1 MSGRSAARLRL
12 GLARLPRPATAHVAA
27 ARTSNWRRLKL
38 CLFKP
43 CPARIAIGIEAP
55 SSNHDEGVPVE
66 FDSRLKLLRQVDDV
80 EL

>member
-1 MSGRSAARLRL
+1 
-12 GLARLPRPATAHVAA
+12 
-27 ARTSNWRRLKL
+27 
-38 CLFKP
+38 LFKP
-43 CPARIAIGIEAP
+43 CFARIAIDIEAP